1 MPYHFQQTPKI
12 LDTGIIKMQAS
23 VATALLL
30 FFFFFPRLSKLQTPC
45 KFQNTPPFFVFVVV
59 VVVLI
64 CPGQF
69 IKQIDPAKQ
78 QLLALLPSWSSAN

>member
-30 FFFFFPRLSKLQTPC
+30 LFFFFPRLSKLQTPC
-45 KFQNTPPFFVFVVV
+45 KFQNTPPFLFLLLLLLFLS
-59 VVVLI
+59 VLVN
-64 CPGQF
+64 
-69 IKQIDPAKQ
+69 
-78 QLLALLPSWSSAN
+78 SSNK